1 MIAKIISAVL
11 ASMRLVP
18 YKQRVALGGAFFQYV
33 VSPVSKNK
41 ERILENVDH
50 VVPELDTVA
59 RARLIAGVPNNMG
72 RTLTELFFPDGFLK
86 VIDNCPLTGDG
97 YQAFKTA
104 REHGQPVILV
114 AGHIGNYDAIR
125 GKLVREGHPIGSL
138 YKPMKNPY
146 FDREYV
152 ETISRIGFPL
162 FPNDANG
169 MGKLKVID
177 TPMGNIARALL
188 KAGAKLGVSSRG
200 SGNVNESGRVSD
212 FDIVTVDIVAQ
223 PSAPDA
229 YPKTIY
235 ESLFNMKG
243 GSMIHDI
250 AKDYT
255 HDKTIGA
262 KKHLDKSIIDFI
274 NELKLR

>member
-1 MIAKIISAVL
+1 MRKLYEYMSPEQSQIQLMESNDGKDLYMQGLFIQGDVKNQNGRVDPKDEIKRAV
-11 ASMRLVP
+11 
-18 YKQRVALGGAFFQYV
+18 
-33 VSPVSKNK
+33 
-41 ERILENVDH
+41 ENVTERLNKGET
-50 VVPELDTVA
+50 VMGELDHPEELQINLDRVSH
-59 RARLIAGVPNNMG
+59 II
-72 RTLTELFFPDGFLK
+72 TEMM
-86 VIDNCPLTGDG
+86 C
-97 YQAFKTA
+97 
-104 REHGQPVILV
+104 
-114 AGHIGNYDAIR
+114 
-125 GKLVREGHPIGSL
+125 
-138 YKPMKNPY
+138 
-146 FDREYV
+146 
-152 ETISRIGFPL
+152 
-162 FPNDANG
+162 NDANG